1 MEIEACLCP
10 FFIFTNENVRFDGF
24 DVLTLLMYF
33 IIYIELKPRQIEGSK
48 SASKWHVLNH
58 FNKIN
63 CVKKSDL
70 VRNKIP
76 TFGQTSRSS

>member
-1 MEIEACLCP
+1 MEIEACLYP
-10 FFIFTNENVRFDGF
+10 FFIFTNENVRFDI
-24 DVLTLLMYF
+24 LTLLAYF
-33 IIYIELKPRQIEGSK
+33 IISIELKPRQIEGSK
-48 SASKWHVLNH
+48 STSKWHVLNH